1 MHIAYAIFILGQIS
15 DSQAWL
21 IKQIYFKNWFPIC
34 IKKLKI
40 IRQMNA
46 VIKRVVQFDDLFLQ
60 NRNVKITRQ
69 IDLISHFLA
78 IWRFFKAKS

>member
-15 DSQAWL
+15 DSQTWL
-21 IKQIYFKNWFPIC
+21 IKHNFKNLFPIC

-78 IWRFFKAKS
+78 I